1 MAGND
6 RVQIEHLKQFFI
18 RDITQMGHMV
28 RTTEEEKTID
38 TIFGTVMVQFSE
50 EVDRIRNDANLS
62 SNGKWNHSVH
72 QRKSIYSL
80 VSMVTVSH

>member
-1 MAGND
+1 MYACHVTLCNSHSNIVEREVKESIVAGND

-38 TIFGTVMVQFSE
+38 TILGTVMVQF
-50 EVDRIRNDANLS
+50 
-62 SNGKWNHSVH
+62 
-72 QRKSIYSL
+72 
-80 VSMVTVSH
+80 

>member
-18 RDITQMGHMV
+18 RDITQMGHVV

-38 TIFGTVMVQFSE
+38 NNLLYWVLLWYNFERKLTESE
-50 EVDRIRNDANLS
+50 MTLI
-62 SNGKWNHSVH
+62 
-72 QRKSIYSL
+72 
-80 VSMVTVSH
+80 